1 MLPLLHAVF
10 LAVQVQATGAGTP
23 KTPLIENLG
32 KLHRPISTTV
42 PLAQRY
48 FDQGL
53 LLTYGFNHE
62 EAINSFREA
71 ARLDSTCAICYW
83 GVAVAL
89 GPNINIPMDPAVA
102 SQALDAVG
110 EAQARLSYASPAERA
125 YIEAIAVRYSSDT
138 TRSRAALDSAYAAA
152 ARDVWRR
159 FPADDDA
166 GALYVDAMLNLAPW
180 NYWQPDGTPR
190 PGTKEIVAT
199 LEQILRRDPTHIG
212 ACHFYI
218 HAVEASFEPQRALR
232 CAERLPW
239 LAPGAGHLVHMPA
252 HIYMRVG
259 RYADAVTA
267 NTHAAHI
274 DATFIERRHPTGLY
288 PVYYFHNLHFL
299 WAATQMEGRSAES
312 LRAARD
318 LVKSV
323 PPEMLKQAPV
333 FEYLV
338 PTPLFALVQFG
349 KWDDVMREPR
359 TPADQPYSRAIWHYA
374 RGRAFA
380 ARNELDKAAAALDS
394 VTTIRNAIKDRP
406 LGFQTAGTLLGVA
419 SHTLAGT
426 IAAQRSDTATAVRE
440 LEEAVRLQDALVYDE
455 PPAWYYPVRQSL
467 GAVLLAAG
475 RAPEAETVYREDL
488 RRTPENGW
496 SLFGLAQALRAQG
509 KADEAAGIDERFR
522 LAWARA
528 DVVLKGS
535 QY

>member
-10 LAVQVQATGAGTP
+10 LAVQVQAPAAVTP
-23 KTPLIENLG
+23 HTPLIQNLG
-32 KLHRPISTTV
+32 NLHRPISTGV

-83 GVAVAL
+83 GIAFAL
-89 GPNINIPMDPAVA
+89 GPNINIPMDPAAV
-102 SQALDAVG
+102 SQALDAVR
-110 EAQARLSYASPAERA
+110 EAQARLSYANPAERA
-125 YIEAIAVRYSSDT
+125 YIEAITIRYSSDT
-138 TRSRAALDSAYAAA
+138 TLSRAALDSAYGTA
-152 ARDVWRR
+152 ARNVWRR
-159 FPADDDA
+159 FPTDDDA
-166 GALYVDAMLNLAPW
+166 GALYVDALMNLAPW
-180 NYWQPDGTPR
+180 NYWQADGTPR
-190 PGTKEIVAT
+190 PGTTEIVAT

-218 HAVEASFEPQRALR
+218 HAVEASLEPQRAIR

-267 NTHAAHI
+267 NQHAAHT
-274 DATFIERRHPTGLY
+274 DETFIERRHPTGLY
-288 PVYYFHNLHFL
+288 PVYYSHNLHFL

-318 LVKSV
+318 LVKTV
-323 PPEMLKQAPV
+323 PPEKIRQAPM

-338 PTPLFALVQFG
+338 PTPLFALVQFER
-349 KWDDVMREPR
+349 WNDVLREPPP
-359 TPADQPYSRAIWHYA
+359 PADQRYSRAIWHYA
-374 RGRAFA
+374 RGRALTG
-380 ARNELDKAAAALDS
+380 RKELDQAAAELDS
-394 VTTIRNAIKDRP
+394 VTTIRDVIKDVP

-419 SHTLAGT
+419 SHTLAGA
-426 IAAQRSDTATAVRE
+426 IAAERSDAAAAVCE

-467 GAVLLAAG
+467 GSVLLTVG
-475 RAPEAETVYREDL
+475 RAAEAEAVYREDL
-488 RRTPENGW
+488 KRTPENGW

-509 KADEAAGIDERFR
+509 KTDEAAAIDERFR
-522 LAWARA
+522 RAWARA
-528 DVVLKGS
+528 DVVLK
-535 QY
+535 